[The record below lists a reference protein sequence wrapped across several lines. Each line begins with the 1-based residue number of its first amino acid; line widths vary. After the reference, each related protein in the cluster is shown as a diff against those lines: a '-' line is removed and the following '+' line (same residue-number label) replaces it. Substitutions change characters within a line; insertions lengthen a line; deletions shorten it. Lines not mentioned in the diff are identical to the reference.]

1 MESSSITQK
10 DNNNIYKS
18 LIKLNKKEMRFVEDD
33 WHHACLTYMDL
44 KPTDDV
50 RCNDFDYTFEEI
62 ENIIKTYGKKPSSY
76 LHCYCQNAYWLQ
88 KLFHLYDQH
97 PLFYL

>member
-62 ENIIKTYGKKPSSY
+62 EEIIKTYGKKPSSY
-76 LHCYCQNAYWLQ
+76 HWYWDE
-88 KLFHLYDQH
+88 KRK
-97 PLFYL
+97 